1 MQGNRAPS
9 FKVDEIVTEVVLD
22 EDGRNETTNNKHN
35 RDHSLPV
42 DFGNFK
48 SAGVQLGRWLFP
60 SGLKFEGSGGWKR
73 LSGPTLFP
81 MVSAIRRAPAHE
93 TDAVRLLLAVRCR
106 ESCARQDRSHG
117 C

>member
-1 MQGNRAPS
+1 M
-9 FKVDEIVTEVVLD
+9 VTEVVLD

-48 SAGVQLGRWLFP
+48 SAGVQLGRRLFP
-60 SGLKFEGSGGWKR
+60 SGLKFEGNGGWKR

-81 MVSAIRRAPAHE
+81 MVSAIHRAPARE
-93 TDAVRLLLAVRCR
+93 TDAVRLLLAVRCG
-106 ESCARQDRSHG
+106 ESCARQDRSLG